1 MPTRAGFPVDR
12 RDRGASRFFS
22 RVGREETVGSRQEG
36 DVAPPDPQA
45 ELARLYDAHA
55 ELVWKHLHRL
65 GVRSADVPDLLQEVF
80 LVLQRRW
87 SEVRRD
93 EPIEPLLWGIA
104 AGLAANYRRRA
115 FRRLEVLGA
124 STESEPHAP
133 RSEDDP
139 ERALDRRRT
148 RARIEAALAALA
160 PEHRAVFVMFELEAL
175 SGQEIARLLGVPV
188 GTVHSRLFQA
198 RKELQRALASLA
210 ATRDA
215 DGRAP

>member
-1 MPTRAGFPVDR
+1 M
-12 RDRGASRFFS
+12 
-22 RVGREETVGSRQEG
+22 
-36 DVAPPDPQA
+36 APPDPQA

-80 LVLQRRW
+80 LVLHRRW
-87 SEVRRD
+87 CEVRRD
-93 EPIEPLLWGIA
+93 QPIEPLLWGIA

-115 FRRLEVLGA
+115 FRRLEVLGMPA
-124 STESEPHAP
+124 EEPPGPTSES
-133 RSEDDP
+133 DP

-160 PEHRAVFVMFELEAL
+160 PEQRAVFVMFELEAL
-175 SGQEIARLLGVPV
+175 SGQEIARLVGIPV

-210 ATRDA
+210 EVTRGDET
-215 DGRAP
+215 RSET